1 MLQPFLKG
9 RFFTTMFW
17 RRIFDTQGHW
27 LLLGPISLFALILRI
42 WGNGFGL
49 PYLYHVDE
57 HYYINTALKLGAGVL
72 HNPPY
77 APTGLSNLLLAEYG
91 IYYLVGKLTGSFASL
106 QEFESAFRRDPSM
119 FYLLGRAT
127 SAVLGTATGL
137 GLYIIGKSLL
147 TRTAGLIAA
156 GFLAVSFLHVRDSH
170 YAVPDAAL
178 TFFVTLAIALSIVGI
193 RTNKRRYVYLAAL
206 AGGFAVAMKWT
217 APPVALAVGWASI
230 WVGVGSNKSI
240 IGRLLSWTTV
250 FTILLFALG
259 FALGSPQLV
268 INPIP
273 YINEGL
279 ELAGAGSKGGFER
292 WQIDTLPGWLFYGK
306 TLLYGVGPVLL
317 MLGLLGVLRRL
328 ILIVKT
334 GDKVSILLLLFPVTY
349 YLLMGSTRNYFAR
362 YTLPLVPF
370 IALFAAE
377 TFIVVA
383 IWAATRRWR
392 SLSWAVVG
400 ILLIGAV
407 VQPLIKSIRHDVI
420 LTRQDTRTLAKEW
433 IENHIP
439 AEAKVA
445 VEWPTFG
452 PPLSTPEGLTPYSH
466 KVYLVDVIDGTGL
479 SRHPVIWY
487 REQGFDY
494 LISSSFIYNIP
505 LSFEEWDVERRNFYT
520 SLDQELRLVKEFRPS
535 TEEGELP
542 FIFDEI
548 YGPVIS
554 LWQRERP
561 GPIIKIYKL
570 DQ

>member
-1 MLQPFLKG
+1 MNL
-9 RFFTTMFW
+9 TIYW
-17 RRIFDTQGHW
+17 RRIFDTQWHL
-27 LLLGPISLFALILRI
+27 LLLGLISLSALILRI
-42 WGNGFGL
+42 WGIGFGL
-49 PYLYHVDE
+49 PYVYHVDE
-57 HYYINTALKLGAGVL
+57 HYYINTALKLGAGVIN
-72 HNPPY
+72 NPPY
-77 APTGLSNLLLAEYG
+77 APAGLSNLLLIEYVT
-91 IYYLVGKLTGSFASL
+91 YYVVGNLTGAFASL
-106 QEFESAFRRDPSM
+106 QEFESAFRSDPSI

-127 SAVLGTATGL
+127 SALLGTATGL

-147 TRTAGLIAA
+147 NHTAGLIAA
-156 GFLAVSFLHVRDSH
+156 GFLAVSFLHVRESH

-178 TFFVTLAIALSIVGI
+178 TFFITLSIALSIVGM
-193 RTNKRRYVYLAAL
+193 RSNNRRYVYLAAL
-206 AGGFAVAMKWT
+206 TGGVAVAMKWT
-217 APPVALAVGWASI
+217 APPVALAVGWASL
-230 WVGVGSNKSI
+230 WVGVETSKSI
-240 IGRLLSWTTV
+240 IGRLLKWTTV

-259 FALGSPQLV
+259 FAFGSPQVV

-279 ELAGAGSKGGFER
+279 ELAGAGRKGGFER

-306 TLLYGVGPVLL
+306 TLLYGVGLILL
-317 MLGLLGVLRRL
+317 ILGFSGILRRL

-334 GDKVSILLLLFPVTY
+334 GDKVSIMLLLFPMTY
-349 YLLMGSTRNYFAR
+349 YLLMGSTSNYFAR
-362 YTLPLVPF
+362 YSLPLVPF

-377 TFIVVA
+377 TVIVVA

-392 SLSWAVVG
+392 RLGWAVVV

-407 VQPLIKSIRHDVI
+407 VQPLVRSIRHDVL

-439 AEAKVA
+439 AGAKVA

-452 PPLSTPEGLTPYSH
+452 PPLSTPEGLIPYSH

-479 SRHPVIWY
+479 SRHPLIWY

-505 LSFEEWDVERRNFYT
+505 LSYEEWDVERQKFYT
-520 SLDQELRLVKEFRPS
+520 SLDQELRLVQEFRPS
-535 TEEGELP
+535 KEEIEPP

-548 YGPVIS
+548 YGPIIS

-561 GPIIKIYKL
+561 GPVIRIYKL
-570 DQ
+570 D